1 MSDQGSMVLVL
12 MELLDLWCNYK
23 FREGK
28 SVKPFFL
35 VSDVRFVYVPCNLGI
50 CAILR
55 LCCAFSESRDCVPSA
70 SSAGSFCRS
79 WMIFCHFSLD
89 MVLLVWQPFSPY
101 RSVQN
106 FSKTFRCSLMDS
118 ITQLFQ
124 VAICMEA
131 DAAYQLRISSILRA
145 THSKSLTVR
154 QTGKV

>member
-1 MSDQGSMVLVL
+1 MSDRRSMVLVL
-12 MELLDLWCNYK
+12 MELLYLCVIISSEKEKCKAFLPNVWCK
-23 FREGK
+23 
-28 SVKPFFL
+28 VI
-35 VSDVRFVYVPCNLGI
+35 YVPCNLGI

-55 LCCAFSESRDCVPSA
+55 LCCAFSESWDCIPSA

-79 WMIFCHFSLD
+79 RMIFCPFSLD
-89 MVLLVWQPFSPY
+89 MVLLVWQPFSLY

-124 VAICMEA
+124 IAICMEA
-131 DAAYQLRISSILRA
+131 DATYQLRMSSILRA

-154 QTGKV
+154 